1 MGTHKQGPF
10 GKMLEVCHLLHWTI
24 DVPLLADR
32 DGIWFEWLE
41 METSTLYSLACEA
54 WSWRIWEETRHRK
67 DLAGLEGIDRMAVK
81 AAQRRVPAHHL
92 KIINRLRD
100 GTFTEPKQHAT
111 YNLGRQTT
119 CKHCGAVD
127 SIAHRCTLCPAKKHL
142 HDRFPEGTTSLS
154 EHCLDTL

>member
-54 WSWRIWEETRHRK
+54 WSWRICDEIKHRK
-67 DLAGLEGIDRMAVK
+67 DLVAFRALTESSSEKRKRAFRPITWEEFAGSMMG
-81 AAQRRVPAHHL
+81 P
-92 KIINRLRD
+92 
-100 GTFTEPKQHAT
+100 
-111 YNLGRQTT
+111 
-119 CKHCGAVD
+119 
-127 SIAHRCTLCPAKKHL
+127 
-142 HDRFPEGTTSLS
+142 
-154 EHCLDTL
+154 